1 MLDTLKLMAVGFPVF
16 VVVDF
21 VWIGLVANGF
31 YKGEL
36 GALARRSGENFDP
49 RLAPAAVLY
58 ALIVLGIAVFVL
70 PRVQQ
75 GSLWDAA
82 RFGALFGFIGYG
94 VYDLTSYAVIN
105 GFTLRMTVVD
115 MIWGACLCALTAVSM
130 QAAKTWMS

>member
-31 YKGEL
+31 YKSEL

>member
-21 VWIGLVANGF
+21 AWIGLVANGF
-31 YKGEL
+31 YKSEL